1 MDFNS
6 KILPPKN
13 KDLDVKEWPKIKAKN
28 DWKSKQRMTGNQS
41 KEWLEIKARMTEN
54 QS

>member
-41 KEWLEIKARMTEN
+41 KNDWKSKLRMPGN